1 MGMVRGYIGKQRS
14 KGSWP
19 IILDW
24 GMVNE
29 VDPKTGKVVRK
40 RKRQRY
46 TIRCTKRAA
55 TIKMNEMVTEINRGQ
70 YIEPSKMTLG
80 DLLTEWLET
89 VKAGGRLKLRT
100 IETYEGDI
108 DNHIMPKLGTI
119 PLQQLT
125 ALDLQ
130 RYYNSLDLAG
140 STKAGHHVV
149 INSALKLGVANG
161 YVLRNVAQ
169 MVQEKPKRRERNA
182 GAKENYWTASDAR
195 KFLDSLSG
203 EPLQTRLFY
212 TLALETGARKGELC
226 GLKWDDFDPKAQAI
240 TISRTLV
247 KPGRNPIFGPTK
259 NKEPRTLSLDPA
271 TVRMLERHRAQQ
283 NERKMANRKHYNDL
297 GLIFAKD
304 WAHMTRRYDVLG
316 DPLQANNLGEREF
329 NPFVERAG
337 VKRITFHGMRHTFAT
352 LALEAG
358 YSPHVVQYMLGHKR
372 IEETLGTYSHVTER
386 MKQEVASGMASLYR
400 TTKGG

>member
-1 MGMVRGYIGKQRS
+1 MNLVRGYIGAQRS

-40 RKRQRY
+40 RKRQMHTFRG
-46 TIRCTKRAA
+46 TKRDA
-55 TIKMNEMVTEINRGQ
+55 TLKMNEMVTEINRGQ
-70 YIEPSKMTLG
+70 YVEPSKMTVA
-80 DLLTEWLET
+80 DLMNEYLET
-89 VKAGGRLKLRT
+89 VKAGGRLKLRA
-100 IETYEGDI
+100 IERYEGQI
-108 DNHIMPKLGTI
+108 KNHIIPKLGAI
-119 PLQQLT
+119 PLQRLT

-130 RYYNSLDLAG
+130 KYYNGLTLSG
-140 STKAGHHVV
+140 STKEGHHVV
-149 INSALKLGVANG
+149 INSALNLAVANG

-182 GAKENYWTASDAR
+182 GAKENYWTAAEAR
-195 KFLDSLSG
+195 KFLDSLSDQ
-203 EPLQTRLFY
+203 PLQTRLFY

-226 GLKWDDFDPKAQAI
+226 GLKWEDFDPKAKEI
-240 TISRTLV
+240 TIRRTLV
-247 KPGRNPIFGPTK
+247 KPGRTPVFGPTK

-271 TVRMLERHRAQQ
+271 TVRMLEQHRAQQ

-304 WAHMTRRYDVLG
+304 WAHMTRRNDVLG
-316 DPLQANNLGEREF
+316 DPLQANNIGEREF
-329 NPFVERAG
+329 NPLVKRAG
-337 VKRITFHGMRHTFAT
+337 VKRITFHGMRHTAAT

-358 YSPHVVQYMLGHKR
+358 YPPHVVQYMLGHKR
-372 IEETLGTYSHVTER
+372 IEETLGTYSHVTDR
-386 MKQEVASGMASLYR
+386 MKQEAASGLAALYR